1 MLALAS
7 TVYHSISK
15 NRLQWLDMLVAVP
28 SRTISLHCK
37 PLAPPPAWGA
47 PPGFLRCV
55 LVGKFKRWAEID
67 PPTVDWQRA
76 CISILWLCVTIF
88 GASARFMQCYI
99 QYECLVS
106 IHMSAFSNSLQVF
119 WVEFPASSLYVETH
133 GSHNSVAA
141 HAPAHMLVVRA
152 GRLVAGKGKC
162 TSASFLGVESWP

>member
-1 MLALAS
+1 MWTTSSWQVVYIVPIVCSMLALAS

-106 IHMSAFSNSLQVF
+106 IHMSAFSNSLL
-119 WVEFPASSLYVETH
+119 ARSLFVK
-133 GSHNSVAA
+133 SDS
-141 HAPAHMLVVRA
+141 L
-152 GRLVAGKGKC
+152 
-162 TSASFLGVESWP
+162 